1 MSVDVSTN
9 ESYRIRVTRQ
19 CQARPCPHPEPVA
32 CKVDRAREACSEALA
47 ELAGMDLS
55 NAPGTDPRR
64 TYTFW
69 EGMLETH
76 LGYLLLTLEEQDA
89 ATR

>member
-1 MSVDVSTN
+1 
-9 ESYRIRVTRQ
+9 
-19 CQARPCPHPEPVA
+19 
-32 CKVDRAREACSEALA
+32 
-47 ELAGMDLS
+47 MDLS